1 MKLAFST
8 LGCPNWSWTDIITT
22 AKDLGFDGI
31 EVRGINHQLY
41 APSATPFQPTHI
53 EETKAKLQQLRLEI
67 SCLSSSCYLFD
78 TENLSQHLK
87 DGKAYIDL
95 AHKLGITYV
104 RVLGDKEPHVTD
116 QVDLSV
122 VKSSLLEL
130 ADYANDKNVTI
141 LIETNGV
148 FANSST
154 MKHLIE
160 ELNKENI
167 GVLWDIHHPYTF
179 MKEPLEQTYYNLKPY
194 IKYIHV
200 KDSIIVNDRVQ
211 YKMIGEGEIPI
222 KRLIKTLTSEQYDGY
237 VVLEWTKR
245 WQSDLEDAG
254 IVFPHFINTIREYQ
268 HATSHILNAKG
279 LVRLTMG
286 DLIDQIANA
295 YPDHEGVVYGDQDYR
310 KTYKEFKEE
319 VNQVAKGLMAINI
332 KKGDHVAIW
341 ATNYPQWVVALFAT
355 AKIGAVLVTVNTN
368 YKIFEAEYLLK
379 QSDATTLILMDGFK
393 DTNYVEII
401 NKLCPELEHSEPGRL
416 TSTKFPYLKNV
427 IYLDKQRQSGM
438 FLWEDL
444 YELGSHI
451 TDEALYTVQA
461 SLDPDDIINMQ
472 YTSGTTGFPK
482 GVMLTH
488 YNIINNGK
496 NIGDCMGFTE
506 KDRLCIP
513 VPFFHCFGLVL
524 GILASITHGSTIVPV
539 DHYSPEIVMSTLDR
553 EKCTA
558 CHGVPTMW
566 IAMLNHSNFKK
577 YDFSHLRT
585 GIMAGS
591 PCPEKAMRQVVEEMG
606 CNEITIA
613 YGQTESSPVC
623 TQTRV
628 NDSIEKRVATVG
640 RPLSFV
646 ECRVVDPETGLDC
659 DIDVQGEFVT
669 RGYHVMKGYYKMPE
683 ATATAIDSDGWLH
696 TGDLATM
703 DKDGYYKIT
712 GRIKDMIIRGG
723 ENIYPKEIEEFLYT
737 VEGILDVQVIG
748 IPDKT
753 YNEVVGAFII
763 LKEDSSLTEDDIK
776 EKVRTHMA
784 RHKVPSHIFFTDAF
798 PMTASGKIQKYRLRE
813 MAAEMLNL
821 SEEDLN
827 ATV

>member
-41 APSATPFQPTHI
+41 APSAIPFQQEHI
-53 EETKAKLQQLRLEI
+53 LETKARLTQLNLEI

-78 TENLSQHLK
+78 TNNLKQHLL
-87 DGKAYIDL
+87 DGMAYIDL
-95 AHKLGITYV
+95 AYELGVKYV
-104 RVLGDKEPHVTD
+104 RVLGDREPHVTNAID
-116 QVDLSV
+116 ITV
-122 VKSSLLEL
+122 VQSSLLSL
-130 ADYANDKNVTI
+130 ADYARNKDVTL

-148 FANSST
+148 FANSSD
-154 MKHLIE
+154 MKSFME
-160 ELNKENI
+160 GLNTDNV

-179 MKEPLEQTYYNLKPY
+179 MKEPLEQTYYTLKPF

-200 KDSIIVNDRVQ
+200 KDSVIINEKVQ
-211 YKMIGEGEIPI
+211 YKMVGEGDIPI
-222 KRLIKTLTSEQYDGY
+222 KRLIKTLTSEQYEGY

-245 WQSDLEDAG
+245 WQSHLEDAG
-254 IVFPHFINTIREYQ
+254 IVFPHFINTIKDYQ
-268 HATSHILNAKG
+268 NSTSNILNANG

-295 YPDHEGVVYGDQDYR
+295 FPNHDGVVYGDQAYR
-310 KTYKEFKEE
+310 KTYKEFRKE
-319 VNQVAKGLMAINI
+319 VDQVAKGLMAINI

-341 ATNYPQWVVALFAT
+341 ATNYPQWIVTLFAT

-393 DTNYVEII
+393 DTNYVNII
-401 NKLCPELEHSEPGRL
+401 NKLCPELEHSEPGHL
-416 TSTKFPYLKNV
+416 STSKFPYLKNI
-427 IYLDKQRQSGM
+427 IYLDKKETPGM

-444 YELGSHI
+444 YKLSNNI
-451 TDEALYTVQA
+451 TDEELFTIQA
-461 SLDPDDIINMQ
+461 SLDPDEIINMQ

-488 YNIINNGK
+488 YNIINNAK

-524 GILASITHGSTIVPV
+524 GLLAAITHGATVVPV
-539 DHYSPEIVMSTLDR
+539 DHYSPEVVMSTMDR

-566 IAMLNHSNFKK
+566 IAMLNHANFKN
-577 YDFSHLRT
+577 YDYSHLRT

-591 PCPEKAMRQVVEEMG
+591 PCPEKAMRQVVEDMG
-606 CNEITIA
+606 CKEITIA

-623 TQTRV
+623 TQTRID
-628 NDSIEKRVATVG
+628 DSIGKRVATVG
-640 RPLSFV
+640 RPLPYV
-646 ECRVVDPETGLDC
+646 ECRVVDPETGKVC
-659 DIDVQGEFVT
+659 DYEVQGEFVT

-683 ATATAIDSDGWLH
+683 ATATAIDSEGWLH

-737 VEGILDVQVIG
+737 VDGILDVQVIG
-748 IPDKT
+748 IPDKI
-753 YNEVVGAFII
+753 YNEVVGAFVI
-763 LKEDSSLTEDDIK
+763 LKEGSELTEEDIK
-776 EKVRTHMA
+776 KQVKNNMA
-784 RHKVPSHIFFTDAF
+784 RHKVPSHIFFTDSF

-813 MAAEMLNL
+813 MAAESLNL

>member
-8 LGCPNWSWTDIITT
+8 LGCPNWSWIDIITT

-31 EVRGINHQLY
+31 EVRGINHQLF
-41 APSATPFQPTHI
+41 APNALPFQAEHI
-53 EETKAKLQQLRLEI
+53 KETRDKLQQLKLEI

-78 TENLSQHLK
+78 LDNLNQHIQ

-95 AHKLGITYV
+95 AKDLDIKYV
-104 RVLGDKEPHVTD
+104 RVLGDKEPHITD
-116 QVDLSV
+116 SIDLSI
-122 VKSSLLEL
+122 VKSSLNTL
-130 ADYANDKNVTI
+130 ADYASSKDVTL
-141 LIETNGV
+141 LIETNGL
-148 FANSST
+148 FADSNI
-154 MKHLIE
+154 MKTFIE
-160 ELNKENI
+160 DIEKDNV

-179 MKEPLEQTYYNLKPY
+179 MKEPIEQTYYTLKPY

-200 KDSIIVNDRVQ
+200 KDSVLINNEVK
-211 YKMIGEGEIPI
+211 YKMIGEGDIPI
-222 KRLIKTLTSEQYDGY
+222 KRLIKTLTSEQFDGY

-254 IVFPHFINTIREYQ
+254 IVFPHFINTIKDYQ
-268 HATSHILNAKG
+268 NATSYILHSQG
-279 LVRLTMG
+279 LVRMTMG
-286 DLIDQIANA
+286 DLIDQIAKA
-295 YPDHEGVVYGDQDYR
+295 YPDHDGVIYGDQDYR
-310 KTYKEFKEE
+310 KTFKEFKEE
-319 VNQVAKGLMAINI
+319 VDQVAKGLMAINI
-332 KKGDHVAIW
+332 NKGDHVAIW
-341 ATNYPQWVVALFAT
+341 ATNYPQWIVALFAT

-368 YKIFEAEYLLK
+368 YKIFEAEYLLR

-393 DTNYVEII
+393 DTNYIDII
-401 NKLCPELEHSEPGRL
+401 NKLCPELQHSDPGHL
-416 TSTKFPYLKNV
+416 VSAKFPYLKNI
-427 IYLDKQRQSGM
+427 IYLDKKAQAGM

-444 YELGSHI
+444 YTLANQVS
-451 TDEALYTVQA
+451 DEALYTVQA

-524 GILASITHGSTIVPV
+524 GILAAITHGATVVPV
-539 DHYSPEIVMSTLDR
+539 DHYSPEVVMSTIDK

-566 IAMLNHSNFKK
+566 IAMLNHPNFRK
-577 YDFSHLRT
+577 YDYSSLRT

-591 PCPEKAMRQVVEEMG
+591 PCPETAMRQVVEEMG

-623 TQTRV
+623 TQTRID
-628 NDSIEKRVATVG
+628 DSIQKRVATVG
-640 RPLSFV
+640 RPLPYV
-646 ECRVVDPETGLDC
+646 ECRVVDPETGEVC
-659 DIDVQGEFVT
+659 DYDVQGEFVT

-683 ATATAIDSDGWLH
+683 ATAAAIDSDGWLH

-737 VEGILDVQVIG
+737 VDGILDVQVIG

-753 YNEVVGAFII
+753 YNEVVGAFVI
-763 LKEDSSLTEDDIK
+763 LKDGSQLTEDDIK
-776 EKVRTHMA
+776 DQVRNHMA
-784 RHKVPSHIFFTDAF
+784 RHKVPSHIFFTEAF
-798 PMTASGKIQKYRLRE
+798 PMTASGKIQKYKLRE
-813 MAAEMLNL
+813 MASELLNL